1 MTQEELII
9 STLHDI
15 TIGHLDGLGQ
25 EISAIEEL
33 LTERRLYRKWVQ
45 DPEGADLFSGDLA
58 RVEAQLAEK
67 EGQREAFLESLV
79 RLDIEVYPLTA
90 GHIFYQGIGLA
101 TTHRLSVYD
110 ATYLGIAI
118 REQVPL
124 ATQDGE
130 LIRAAKEIGVPIFQ
144 P

>member
-1 MTQEELII
+1 MIQEELTI

-45 DPEGADLFSGDLA
+45 DPEGADLFSEDLA

-67 EGQREAFLESLV
+67 EGQREALLEEYNRYERRYNWLKKQ
-79 RLDIEVYPLTA
+79 LEI
-90 GHIFYQGIGLA
+90 
-101 TTHRLSVYD
+101 
-110 ATYLGIAI
+110 I
-118 REQVPL
+118 RFRSDYEP
-124 ATQDGE
+124 
-130 LIRAAKEIGVPIFQ
+130 KEITDDDDIPF
-144 P
+144 